1 MSTAPVK
8 SLIDEQLEELS
19 ASTYPA
25 SDRVLMVFKGRDWQ
39 DALRAAEQGFIENVH
54 AWSQRACLCGEW
66 TVTYEVKL

>member
-19 ASTYPA
+19 PSTNPA
-25 SDRVLMVFKGRDWQ
+25 SECVLMVFKGRDFQ
-39 DALRAAEQGFIENVH
+39 DALRAAEEGFIENIH